1 MNHSL
6 NSMISIEMH
15 RCLQGLQ
22 DCADTLV
29 GSAMFG
35 IKGISG
41 GEMKRT
47 MVATELVTSPKC
59 LFLDEP
65 TSGLDSEIALAL
77 VRALRDVAASGR
89 TVALTIHQPNSD
101 ISELFD
107 DFMLLAKGRV
117 MYAGVLAHSLSW
129 VCGSTMGPFF
139 DMLDVLLRNVTSHIC
154 TILTRT
160 GVCLGIHALVHYA
173 GMLPLKSMAVVN
185 LFIRIAAMRRIVYL
199 EWRTSWLR

>member
-1 MNHSL
+1 VW
-6 NSMISIEMH
+6 
-15 RCLQGLQ
+15 LQGLQ

-77 VRALRDVAASGR
+77 VRALRDVATSGR

-117 MYAGVLAHSLSW
+117 MYAGVLAHSLRGCACSPI
-129 VCGSTMGPFF
+129 GPFF
-139 DMLDVLLRNVTSHIC
+139 DRLDVLLHNVTSHIC
-154 TILTRT
+154 TILTRID
-160 GVCLGIHALVHYA
+160 VCLGIHALVY
-173 GMLPLKSMAVVN
+173 
-185 LFIRIAAMRRIVYL
+185 
-199 EWRTSWLR
+199 